1 MTSTMKRA
9 RRSCNVGTK
18 DQEQEELFDEG
29 ITSSVVHPKRFPVD
43 ISGLVPFQSFICSFI
58 HANTLETTVYC
69 IVVSPVLRTAPGYCF
84 YD

>member
-29 ITSSVVHPKRFPVD
+29 ITSSSVVHPKRFPVD
-43 ISGLVPFQSFICSFI
+43 ILWTRSIAVIHLFI
-58 HANTLETTVYC
+58 HSCEY
-69 IVVSPVLRTAPGYCF
+69 S
-84 YD
+84 